1 MIWQP
6 IETAPKD
13 GTKILLGNAQTCAD
27 GYWLQEA
34 YAGNG
39 AWIWPY
45 IHRNPTH
52 WMPLVLVP
60 YNDKAK
66 AGAHIRALR

>member
-1 MIWQP
+1 MSATQELVWQP

-13 GTKILLGNAQTCAD
+13 GSVVLLGNRQVCAD

-45 IHRNPTH
+45 IQKTPTH
-52 WMPLVLVP
+52 WAPLNLP
-60 YNDKAK
+60 WFQSQ
-66 AGAHIRALR
+66 